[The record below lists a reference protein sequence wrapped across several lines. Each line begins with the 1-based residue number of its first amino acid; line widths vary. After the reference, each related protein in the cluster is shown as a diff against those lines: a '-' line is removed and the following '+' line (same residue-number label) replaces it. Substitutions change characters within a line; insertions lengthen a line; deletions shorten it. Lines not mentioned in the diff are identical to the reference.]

1 VLRIGL
7 TGGIAAGKSLAA
19 QRLVQ
24 LGATLI
30 DADAI
35 AREVVE
41 PGTEGLR
48 AVADAFG
55 PGILDDDGGLDR
67 AALGA
72 MVFGQP
78 SQRERLNAIVHPL
91 VRARAAELA
100 EAAGEDA
107 IVVQDIPLLVETGQS
122 ASFHLVLV
130 IDAPEEER
138 LRRMMEERG
147 MSESDARSRMGA
159 QASTAER
166 NDAADVV
173 LENTGPREELLSAL
187 DRLWEERL
195 RPFNR
200 NLLDRTLAPRSGPPV
215 LVDPQPGWKAQA
227 ELLAERIRRSDPRI
241 QAVDHVGSTAIPG
254 MSSKDVL
261 DLQVTVASLEDAD
274 AAAENIA
281 AAGFPR
287 WPGIGRDTPKPS
299 HRDPAAWGKRLH
311 GNADPGRKAN
321 VHVRVHGSPGWRYA
335 LAFRDWLRD
344 QPEMAAVYLAEKQR
358 LAELHAADVSTGRYA
373 RAKEEWFSGFGDL
386 RLNEWIDSSG
396 WQAPSG

>member
-1 VLRIGL
+1 MLRIGL

-55 PGILDDDGGLDR
+55 SGVLNDDGGLDR

-72 MVFGQP
+72 MIFDDP
-78 SQRERLNAIVHPL
+78 SQRERLNGIVHPL
-91 VRARAAELA
+91 VRSRAKELSD
-100 EAAGEDA
+100 AAGQEA

-122 ASFHLVLV
+122 TSFHLVLV

-138 LRRMMEERG
+138 LRRMVDERG
-147 MSESDARSRMGA
+147 MSEPDARSRIAA
-159 QASTAER
+159 QATPAER
-166 NDAADVV
+166 HAAADVV
-173 LENTGPREELLSAL
+173 LDNTGRPEDLLSAL
-187 DRLWEERL
+187 DQLWEERL
-195 RPFNR
+195 EPFNR
-200 NLLDRTLAPRSGPPV
+200 NLLDGALAPRPGPPV
-215 LVDPQPGWKAQA
+215 LVDPQPGWGAQA
-227 ELLAERIRRSDPRI
+227 ELIAGRIRCSDPRI
-241 QAVDHVGSTAIPG
+241 QAVDHTGSTAVPG
-254 MSSKDVL
+254 MPAKDVL
-261 DLQVTVASLEDAD
+261 DLQVTVASIEDAD
-274 AAAENIA
+274 AVAGSIA

-287 WPGIGRDTPKPS
+287 WPGILRDMPKPS
-299 HRDPAAWGKRLH
+299 HPDPADWEKRLH
-311 GNADPGRKAN
+311 GNADPGRNAN

-335 LAFRDWLRD
+335 LAFRDWLRN

-358 LAELHAADVSTGRYA
+358 LAELHATDASAGRYA
-373 RAKEEWFSGFGDL
+373 RDKEEWFTGFADR
-386 RLNEWIDSSG
+386 RLNDWIESTG
-396 WQAPSG
+396 WQPADG